1 MDPKQMTIEEYNSL
15 VRGWTVKTRSR
26 MSANAPAETG
36 QLKSSISYALGK
48 NFGHIS
54 KIRYSFPRH
63 GVFVHY
69 GVGRGYVRQGGIVIK
84 TAKSHGFNRNPDDW
98 FDVEIRNGIGQLA
111 GYVQEFYGDLAMQL
125 ILEKTSRF
133 LIEK

>member
-1 MDPKQMTIEEYNSL
+1 MDPKQITIEEYNSL

-26 MSANAPAETG
+26 MSANAPAESG

-69 GVGRGYVRQGGIVIK
+69 GVGRGYIRTGGTVTKVSKSPGFFRQ
-84 TAKSHGFNRNPDDW
+84 PEDW

-111 GYVQEFYGDLAMQL
+111 GYAQEFYGDVAMDL
-125 ILEKTSRF
+125 LLRKVSNF